1 MHIWSALA
9 AREIASLAI
18 LLLLG
23 AGPASYL
30 PPRFD
35 GISRVALAPLLGF
48 CLGTCVTTTILWFA
62 PVNDTYWV
70 LIPLSLGSAA
80 VALVRARRG
89 RRAGERPG
97 LPRLRDVA
105 ALLVVAVAVT
115 VPTTVTLH
123 HRHTVGPAAYF
134 YTDGDN
140 YVAVQDAARTVSLHS
155 ARNAWRQF
163 VRTQQRFKNQSQF
176 TWAYIADVGSNL
188 DATPLDANLN
198 ALLGLGA
205 ADTFAP
211 FLLVLLLMGAGGAFA
226 AVRYFARCSTW
237 AAALGGCLFGGPLF
251 LELWFDTYQ
260 AAIIAIGLVVPFVL
274 LVCEA
279 LREDRR
285 ATLALLALLLGTVVT
300 VYPLYV
306 LILLATAGL
315 IIAVRGA
322 LHLRAGG
329 AWRPLVRPVALRVAA
344 VAALAI
350 VFDPV
355 AFLRD
360 VHYFPLVLNGTLS
373 LPRVGY
379 SLPLD
384 VLPGWIGQTR
394 EFWGLAGLGHGGV
407 KQIFLGV
414 VLPLV
419 FLGFAGYGLIRH
431 RMAWALVGLGAVFAV
446 VAEYSYA
453 SQQSCIYCAERN
465 LLPLASIAAVLL
477 SVGLAGLLRAPGRW
491 LRLIGVLGI
500 AITFLAVGQRTR
512 IELQRFS
519 ESSYFMDSENRDA
532 LTGLPSSRGSVL
544 VEGYGASF
552 AAQAEQPL
560 VYHLVNE
567 RSAGRASIVLGS
579 DLGNAIEYLDFGAVL
594 SPGPQLD
601 PRFRFVLTRLGSV
614 ATDRR
619 LIRRSGSIAL
629 EERVKP
635 LDVTPYAGLGLAM
648 LRIDPSGTAWVQ
660 TQYPLQLYVLGSD
673 GGRAA
678 WARLVFRSS
687 VPVVVPRQAGVR
699 SRLVGQTLTVC
710 VPARGQEPFRQATL
724 HINAQLHDAPT
735 PHALFPPPMPFEGL
749 SLAAMRAVSGS
760 CRV

>member
-9 AREIASLAI
+9 AREVALLVM

-23 AGPASYL
+23 SGPAAFL
-30 PPRFD
+30 PARFD
-35 GISRVALAPLLGF
+35 AVMRIALAPLLGF
-48 CLGTCVTTTILWFA
+48 CVGTCITTTILWFA

-80 VALVRARRG
+80 VALVRIRR
-89 RRAGERPG
+89 RRTAGEQPS

-105 ALLVVAVAVT
+105 ALLLVAVAVT
-115 VPTTVTLH
+115 LPTTVALH
-123 HRHTVGPAAYF
+123 HRHTVGPAAF
-134 YTDGDN
+134 VYTDGDN

-155 ARNAWRQF
+155 ARDAWQHF
-163 VRTQQRFKNQSQF
+163 LLTQRRFKNQSQF

-205 ADTFAP
+205 ADTFSP

-226 AVRYFARCSTW
+226 AVRYFARSSTW

-260 AAIIAIGLVVPFVL
+260 AAIIAIGLVVPFVM
-274 LVCEA
+274 LVYEA
-279 LREDRR
+279 MREDRR
-285 ATLALLALLLGTVVT
+285 ATLALLALLLGTVLT

-306 LILLATAGL
+306 VILLATVGL
-315 IIAVRGA
+315 IIAVKGA
-322 LHLRAGG
+322 LQLRAGV

-344 VAALAI
+344 VAVLAI

-384 VLPGWIGQTR
+384 VLPGWIAQTR
-394 EFWGLAGLGHGGV
+394 DFWGLAGLGHGGA
-407 KQIFLGV
+407 KQILLGV
-414 VLPLV
+414 VLPLL

-431 RMAWALVGLGAVFAV
+431 RMAWPLVGLGAVFAV
-446 VAEYSYA
+446 VAEYAYL
-453 SQQSCIYCAERN
+453 SQHSCTYCAERN
-465 LLPLASIAAVLL
+465 LLPLGPIAAVLV
-477 SVGLAGLLRAPGRW
+477 SIGLAGLLRAHVRW
-491 LRLIGVLGI
+491 VRVIGALGI
-500 AITFLAVGQRTR
+500 AIVFVAVGQRAR

-532 LTGLPSSRGSVL
+532 LGGLPRGRGSVL

-579 DLGNAIEYLDFGAVL
+579 NLGNAISYLDFGAIL
-594 SPGPQLD
+594 TPGPQLD

-619 LIRRSGSIAL
+619 VIRRSGSIAL

-635 LDVTPYAGLGLAM
+635 LDVTPYAGLGLGL

-673 GGRAA
+673 GGRPA
-678 WARLVFRSS
+678 WARLVFRTS
-687 VPVVVPRQAGVR
+687 VPVVVPRQAAVR

-724 HINAQLHDAPT
+724 HINAQLHNAPI
-735 PHALFPPPMPFEGL
+735 PHALFPPSMPFEGL
-749 SLAAMRAVSGS
+749 ALTAMRAVSGS
-760 CRV
+760 CRA